1 MILIAALSAA
11 VMLAMSSCGPQP
23 ADVASSASS
32 GVAQSGTQSGTES
45 NNVVNVEAMDVKVTD
60 CGVKADDF
68 DSAKANT
75 AALDKLI
82 KSCPEGSTIRFPS
95 GKYYLESSRG
105 CIKIANKKMLTLIGE
120 DAVIIN
126 TSFDPTVAV
135 TDKTYHNSMTVDIYG
150 SENILIEGLSFDY
163 YRYTQVCGKIVE
175 KDAGKTVIEL
185 DSRYIDGS
193 DKPVITGKEIASAV
207 NVLDENG
214 AAIGDYYANGKY
226 ETWLEG
232 NRYCILGSFGE
243 VGREAVVRFNISYAP
258 MAYAYK
264 TAGFTA
270 RNLRS
275 FSSPAATFLM
285 SGEGNSDFSF
295 DKVTVAPP
303 EGAVWRWGSNVDG
316 IFLNC
321 MRGEVNITDCTFI
334 GMGDDALNVHS
345 SAAKVTGIEGNN
357 VALKYGWDNST
368 LSSTWAKKGDV
379 LKFYKS
385 DFSVTATATVQKVKS
400 GSVTIEITSG
410 AVSVGDFVENTA
422 LSPKVNVENVTVDGG
437 RARAF
442 LLQTDNVSITN
453 CSISNLGLAGIII
466 APDLEQWYEM
476 GPAENI
482 SITGC
487 SFSNVCAMNTAACKG
502 AIFSAAS
509 HSGVATS
516 TVIHKN
522 ITVTGNA
529 FKGFDRPAVN
539 ITSAD
544 GVSIKDNTY
553 SDGVLQPV
561 TSNCTNVK

>member
-1 MILIAALSAA
+1 MKKLLILIIASVLLMTA
-11 VMLAMSSCGPQP
+11 VGC
-23 ADVASSASS
+23 DD
-32 GVAQSGTQSGTES
+32 S
-45 NNVVNVEAMDVKVTD
+45 NSVTD
-60 CGVKADDF
+60 SAEGGASMAITNNSKQVCVTDHGVVADSYE
-68 DSAKANT
+68 SAEANT
-75 AALDKLI
+75 AALNKLI
-82 KSCPEGSTIRFPS
+82 NSSPSGSVINFPS
-95 GKYYLESSRG
+95 GKYYFESSRG
-105 CIKIANKKMLTLIGE
+105 CIKIANKKSLALIGE

-126 TSFDPTVAV
+126 TSFDPTETV

-150 SENILIEGLSFDY
+150 SENIRIEGLDFDY
-163 YRYTQVCGKIVE
+163 YRYTQVSGKIVE

-185 DSRYIDGS
+185 DPRYIDGS
-193 DKPVITGKEIASAV
+193 DKPAITGKEIASAV

-214 AAIGDYYANGKY
+214 AAIGDHYANSKY
-226 ETWLEG
+226 ETWLDG
-232 NRYCILGSFGE
+232 NKYCILGSFGE
-243 VGREAVVRFNISYAP
+243 VGREAVVRFNISSAP

-285 SGEGNSDFSF
+285 SGEGNSDFNF
-295 DKVTVAPP
+295 DRITVAPP

-321 MRGEVNITDCTFI
+321 MRGEVNITDCKFV
-334 GMGDDALNVHS
+334 GMGDDSLNVHS
-345 SAAKVTGIEGNN
+345 SAAKVTSVKGDKI
-357 VALKYGWDNST
+357 ALNYGWDNSA
-368 LSSTWAKKGDV
+368 LNKTWAKKGDV

-385 DFSVTATATVQKVKS
+385 DFSVTATATVKKAKS

-466 APDLEQWYEM
+466 APDLKQWYEM

-487 SFSNVCAMNTAACKG
+487 SFKNVCTMNTAACKG
-502 AIFSAAS
+502 AIIAAS
-509 HSGVATS
+509 SHDGTALANI
-516 TVIHKN
+516 IHKN
-522 ITVTGNA
+522 ITVTGNS
-529 FKGFDRPAVN
+529 FSNFDCPAVN
-539 ITSAD
+539 FTSAD
-544 GVSIKDNTY
+544 GVIIKDNTY
-553 SDGVLQPV
+553 LDGVLLPV
-561 TSNCTNVK
+561 TGNCTNVTQ